1 MHPAL
6 RFGFTPLSA
15 TPPEPAIDIR
25 DVRFQYKDSEF
36 ALKIDR
42 WTVDASE
49 QIACIGPSGSGKT
62 TLLQL
67 LAGTLQPA
75 EGSIRV
81 LGSELTDHSETQ
93 RRGARLRDVGM
104 VWQEFALLDHLSV
117 LENTLLPL
125 RLDPTADA
133 SSHRD
138 KARQI
143 LSQLGMEARTSR
155 SPANLSQGERQR
167 VAIARALIRTPRL
180 ILADEPT
187 GNLDP
192 PNKKVI
198 VDLLLDY
205 ASNHSTTVVFVTH
218 DHSLLSRFS
227 RTIGIDDLN
236 SHLAAQDTAHA

>member
-1 MHPAL
+1 MSETPA
-6 RFGFTPLSA
+6 G
-15 TPPEPAIDIR
+15 PETRPAIDIR
-25 DVRFQYKDSEF
+25 DVRFQYTDSEF
-36 ALKIDR
+36 ALRIDR
-42 WTVDASE
+42 WAVDVGE

-81 LGSELTDHSETQ
+81 LDCELTDRTETE

-117 LENTLLPL
+117 LENTLLAL
-125 RLDPTADA
+125 RLDPTANAADY
-133 SSHRD
+133 RD
-138 KARQI
+138 EARQI
-143 LSQLGMEARTSR
+143 LSQLGMAPRTSR

-167 VAIARALIRTPRL
+167 VAIARALVRTPRL

-192 PNKKVI
+192 TNKRVI
-198 VDLLLDY
+198 VDLLLEY
-205 ASNHSTTVVFVTH
+205 ASNHATTVVFVTH

-227 RTIGIDDLN
+227 RTIGIDELN
-236 SHLAAQDTAHA
+236 SHPAVQDTAHA

>member
-1 MHPAL
+1 MKTCPTA
-6 RFGFTPLSA
+6 GIAPLSE
-15 TPPEPAIDIR
+15 TPGPAIDLR
-25 DVRFQYKDSEF
+25 DVRFQYSDTEF
-36 ALKIDR
+36 VLQIER
-42 WTVDASE
+42 WRVDAGE
-49 QIACIGPSGSGKT
+49 QVACIGPSGSGKT

-75 EGSIRV
+75 AGSIRV
-81 LGSELTDHSETQ
+81 FGAELTERSETE
-93 RRGARLRDVGM
+93 RRAARLREVGM

-125 RLDPTADA
+125 RLDPTANV

-138 KARQI
+138 SARQ
-143 LSQLGMEARTSR
+143 LLTRLGLGARLSR

-167 VAIARALIRTPRL
+167 VAIARCLVRTPRL

-192 PNKKVI
+192 PNKRII

-205 ASNHSTTVVFVTH
+205 ASNHSTTLVFVTH
-218 DHSLLSRFS
+218 DHSLLSSFS
-227 RTIGIDDLN
+227 RTVGIDELN
-236 SHLAAQDTAHA
+236 TQPSDQDKAHA